1 MDTDYTMKLHK
12 KVHNQELDLR
22 GPQISS
28 FYKPIVQQKQGEM
41 IYVGEMTLALRLAA
55 SRFLWT
61 IIKWKEN
68 FQGFIIVLK
77 AFWRDCQLWRNWLK
91 KPEFL
96 RTLQSTQ
103 SFGWWN
109 RPSGRYICWLRSISR
124 DQRFNLNVQMQFIK
138 LIFFS
143 ILMKRRPQG
152 RRKSIN
158 THWQL
163 LQADSKLPNLSPQ
176 KASSKVTGF
185 SDNLWPWT
193 TEVEFFKLILGAKS
207 WVKRE
212 CERSQRSGNRWAI
225 QSNFGWMLPHFPI
238 YVKRWKRVR
247 DQLQISCGLWR
258 SSISIEH
265 LSIRMSLFSTIWK
278 MDQSVVSSERSFRL
292 VLLELSCLRKK
303 FVDLKKTNKKRVS
316 QQILAILMNQFK
328 ELVKI
333 LPKSLNY

>member
-1 MDTDYTMKLHK
+1 
-12 KVHNQELDLR
+12 
-22 GPQISS
+22 
-28 FYKPIVQQKQGEM
+28 M

-96 RTLQSTQ
+96 RTLQS
-103 SFGWWN
+103 FGWWN
-109 RPSGRYICWLRSISR
+109 RASGRYICWLRSISR

-152 RRKSIN
+152 RRKSIS

-193 TEVEFFKLILGAKS
+193 TEVAESSSS
-207 WVKRE
+207 WSWARSHGWYHKRDDKAWYKDKKRE

-225 QSNFGWMLPHFPI
+225 QSNFGWMPPHFPI

-247 DQLQISCGLWR
+247 DQPQMSCGLWR